1 MVSEFLLIV
10 NDNFLLIINENL
22 LASIFES
29 GILDSVYFL
38 FTFSSF

>member
-29 GILDSVYFL
+29 GISDSVSFL